1 MFDIFAVIKAAIQLS
16 INIST
21 NPKTVKFVLP
31 LPRRHNQKPET
42 IGMCQANEKK
52 WKQNKLKL
60 LVSSNGEMQHLL
72 VA

>member
-31 LPRRHNQKPET
+31 LTRRHNQKPET

-52 WKQNKLKL
+52 
-60 LVSSNGEMQHLL
+60 NGNITN
-72 VA
+72 